1 MQGDRSGTRRALSVP
16 EEIRL
21 IAGAKHGDHGSFE
34 TLVDHYMG
42 RAIAVARGYVGN
54 REDALDMAQ
63 EAFYRVF
70 RALDRFREGERFAPW
85 FFKILRNT
93 CLSFLDKRRRSR
105 SFPIHGQTEED
116 SDVPV
121 SDGAPG
127 PGENSALRE
136 THRELWKCLQELPMK
151 HREIILLRH
160 FQELDYQSIAD
171 VLEIPIGTV
180 MSRLFHAR
188 RKLREIMQSSM
199 EQE

>member
-1 MQGDRSGTRRALSVP
+1 MQGDRSGIRRALSVP

-42 RAIAVARGYVGN
+42 RAVAVARGYVGN

-70 RALDRFREGERFAPW
+70 RTLDRFREGERFAPW

-93 CLSFLDKRRRSR
+93 CLNYLDKRRRQRAYS
-105 SFPIHGQTEED
+105 IHAQTDDDTDMPVVDEAPDPHQD
-116 SDVPV
+116 S
-121 SDGAPG
+121 
-127 PGENSALRE
+127 EIRE
-136 THRELWKCLQELPMK
+136 THQELWKSLQKLPMK

-160 FQELDYQSIAD
+160 FQDLDYQSIAD

-188 RKLREIMQSSM
+188 RKLKDVMEPYM
-199 EQE
+199 EQR

>member
-1 MQGDRSGTRRALSVP
+1 
-16 EEIRL
+16 
-21 IAGAKHGDHGSFE
+21 
-34 TLVDHYMG
+34 MG

-63 EAFYRVF
+63 EAFYRVY

-93 CLSFLDKRRRSR
+93 CLNFLDKRRRRRAIS
-105 SFPIHGQTEED
+105 IHGQTED
-116 SDVPV
+116 DTDLSLPHK
-121 SDGAPG
+121 GIG
-127 PGENSALRE
+127 PSEGSEVLEA
-136 THRELWKCLQELPMK
+136 HQELWKGIEKLTMN

-160 FQELDYQSIAD
+160 FQDLDYQSIAD

-188 RKLREIMQSSM
+188 RKLKEVMQPYM
-199 EQE
+199 ETQR